1 MLETMGMAITS
12 NNESFI
18 EKAFEFIWEQMQAV
32 KVEDMGVPELG
43 WLDNEDGMLKRVPVD
58 QVFYT
63 HLPVETLQAKK
74 SMGSD
79 PLYSLVCFPTWRGT
93 DVRGRGAR
101 CKASRS
107 AFTPAT

>member
-12 NNESFI
+12 NSESFI

-58 QVFYT
+58 QVAWVRIRCARWSVSQ
-63 HLPVETLQAKK
+63 LGAEQAF
-74 SMGSD
+74 GEGAHD
-79 PLYSLVCFPTWRGT
+79 ARPRGM
-93 DVRGRGAR
+93 
-101 CKASRS
+101 RS
-107 AFTPAT
+107 PRQRES